1 MHLATPPTDTQELVC
16 MLKQRT
22 KESFAELYDKYSPAL
37 YGIICKI
44 INDSIAAEDVLQE
57 AFIKIWKNIDNYT
70 EEKGS
75 LFTWV
80 LSIARHTAIDYLRS
94 KQNKFR
100 HQIQNS
106 NSDEYI
112 EMNAPVQAETISSGY
127 RNIIARLEPK
137 YRQILDLVY
146 FFGYTQDEVS
156 KILDLPLG
164 TVKTRARTGL
174 QMLRKLM

>member
-1 MHLATPPTDTQELVC
+1 MHLATPPTETQELVY
-16 MLKQRT
+16 MLKQHTR
-22 KESFAELYDKYSPAL
+22 ESFAELYDKYSPAL

-44 INDSIAAEDVLQE
+44 INDATAAEDVLQE
-57 AFIKIWKNIDNYT
+57 AFVKIWKNIDNYT

-94 KQNKFR
+94 KQHKFR
-100 HQIQNS
+100 QQIQNS
-106 NSDEYI
+106 GEHEYI
-112 EMNAPVQAETISSGY
+112 DRHAPVVAETVASGY

-137 YRQILDLVY
+137 YRQVLDLVY

>member
-1 MHLATPPTDTQELVC
+1 MSTKLTYEEHELVAS
-16 MLKQRT
+16 LRK
-22 KESFAELYDKYSPAL
+22 KNEEAFGYLYEHYSGAL
-37 YGIICKI
+37 YGVIRQIVE
-44 INDSIAAEDVLQE
+44 DAEVSNDVLQE
-57 AFIKIWKNIDNYT
+57 AFVKIWKNIDNYT

-80 LSIARHTAIDYLRS
+80 LSIARHTAIDHLRS

-112 EMNAPVQAETISSGY
+112 EMNAPVQAETISSVY

-137 YRQILDLVY
+137 YRRVLDLVY

>member
-1 MHLATPPTDTQELVC
+1 MHLATPPTDTQELVF

-22 KESFAELYDKYSPAL
+22 RESFAELYDKYSPAL

-44 INDSIAAEDVLQE
+44 INDATAAEDVLQE
-57 AFIKIWKNIDNYT
+57 AFVKIWKNIDNYS
-70 EEKGS
+70 EGKGS

-94 KQNKFR
+94 KQHKYR
-100 HQIQNS
+100 TQIQNTEI
-106 NSDEYI
+106 NEYI
-112 EMNAPVQAETISSGY
+112 EKHTPASADNGSSGY
-127 RNIIARLEPK
+127 RNIIAKLEPK
-137 YRQILDLVY
+137 YRQVLDMVY
-146 FFGYTQDEVS
+146 FFGYTQEEVS

-174 QMLRKLM
+174 QILRKLL

>member
-1 MHLATPPTDTQELVC
+1 MHLATPPTETQELVC

-22 KESFAELYDKYSPAL
+22 RESFAELYDKYSPAL

-44 INDSIAAEDVLQE
+44 INDATAAEDVLQE
-57 AFIKIWKNIDNYT
+57 AFVKIWKNIDNYT

-94 KQNKFR
+94 KQNKLR
-100 HQIQNS
+100 YQIQNC
-106 NSDEYI
+106 NTNEYI
-112 EMNAPVQAETISSGY
+112 EKSAPVYPENTSFSY
-127 RNIIARLEPK
+127 RNIIAKLEPK
-137 YRQILDLVY
+137 YRQVLDLVY

-174 QMLRKLM
+174 QMLRKFM

>member
-1 MHLATPPTDTQELVC
+1 

-22 KESFAELYDKYSPAL
+22 RESFDELYEKYSPAL

-44 INDSIAAEDVLQE
+44 VNDATAAEDVLQE
-57 AFIKIWKNIDNYT
+57 SFVKIWKNIDNYT

-94 KQNKFR
+94 KQYKYR
-100 HQIQNS
+100 SQIQNTDI
-106 NSDEYI
+106 NEYI
-112 EMNAPVQAETISSGY
+112 EKHTSIPAETEASGY
-127 RNIIARLEPK
+127 RNIIAKLEPK
-137 YRQILDLVY
+137 YRQVLDLVY

-174 QMLRKLM
+174 QILRKLL

>member
-1 MHLATPPTDTQELVC
+1 MHLATPPTETQELVC

-22 KESFAELYDKYSPAL
+22 RESFAELYDKYSPAL

-44 INDSIAAEDVLQE
+44 INDATAAEDVLQE
-57 AFIKIWKNIDNYT
+57 AFVKIWKNIDNYA
-70 EEKGS
+70 EEKGA

-94 KQNKFR
+94 KQNKLR
-100 HQIQNS
+100 YQIQNC
-106 NSDEYI
+106 NSTEYI
-112 EMNAPVQAETISSGY
+112 EKSAPVHPENTCLSY
-127 RNIIARLEPK
+127 RNIIAKLEPK
-137 YRQILDLVY
+137 YRQVLDLVY

-156 KILDLPLG
+156 KMLDLPLG